1 MELLALS
8 GILFAT
14 FAGAALFTQTGEES

>member
-8 GILFAT
+8 GILLAT
-14 FAGAALFTQTGEES
+14 FAGAALFTQKGDES